1 MLTDLFAG
9 LPRDILERLENFQ
22 VDVTHDK
29 AKGPIDELLARTVL
43 RGGKRLRPLLT
54 YLMGKLFELELK
66 DCDVLAR
73 SIEQVH
79 AASLAHDDVIDNAT
93 LRRGEPSINI
103 QGSNKKAVLAGDYL
117 LANVI
122 MELSRETNVKVVSS
136 MAKVIQELS
145 QGEWVQWEAASER
158 RYSPEILE
166 DIAQKKTASVMSWC
180 CLAPAILAKKEELL
194 CQKACDFGHHMGLA
208 FQQMDDTLDFAE
220 TSQKDQELDLANGQ
234 VNFVMYEWLCENPK
248 RFESYK
254 FGTSLMELARGA
266 DFTKACKK
274 VEKRALAHISESKK
288 ILQQLSRE
296 TQQKEVVNSLELM
309 LAFLSERSF

>member
-9 LPRDILERLENFQ
+9 LPRDILERLENFR
-22 VDVTHDK
+22 VDVTLDK
-29 AKGPIDELLARTVL
+29 AKGPIDELLGRTVL
-43 RGGKRLRPLLT
+43 KGGKRLRPMLT
-54 YLMGKLFELELK
+54 YLMSHSFGLELK
-66 DCDVLAR
+66 NCDVLAR

-93 LRRGEPSINI
+93 LRRGGPSINI

-122 MELSRETNVKVVSS
+122 MELSRETRLDVVCS

-158 RYSPEILE
+158 TYSPEILE

-180 CLAPAILAKKEELL
+180 CLAPAIMANKH
-194 CQKACDFGHHMGLA
+194 QNIQNKAYDFGHHMGIA

-220 TSQKDQELDLANGQ
+220 SSQKDKELDLANGQ
-234 VNFVMYEWLCENPK
+234 VNFVMYEWLCEKPERWQRYQAGAK
-248 RFESYK
+248 LE
-254 FGTSLMELARGA
+254 ELVQQA
-266 DFTKACKK
+266 DFTSACER
-274 VEKRALAHISESKK
+274 VEKRAQEHILEARKLLTELSK
-288 ILQQLSRE
+288 E
-296 TQQKEVVNSLELM
+296 FEQKDVQNSLELM
-309 LAFLSERSF
+309 LDFLSHRSF